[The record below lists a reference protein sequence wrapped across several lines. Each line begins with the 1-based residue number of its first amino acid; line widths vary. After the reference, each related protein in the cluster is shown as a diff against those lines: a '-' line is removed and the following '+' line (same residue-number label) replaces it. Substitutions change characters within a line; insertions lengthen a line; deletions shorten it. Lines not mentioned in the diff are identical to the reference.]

1 VGHLWD
7 ILQRHI
13 DDQLYPPSYRQLATR
28 LGVQPQTLI
37 NWKHPSALPSRANLK
52 AIAELTRT
60 PETEVLRA
68 ALIDTGYLEPEAS
81 DSSADRRTAG

>member
-1 VGHLWD
+1 MGRLWD
-7 ILQRHI
+7 ILQQHV
-13 DDQLYPPSYRQLATR
+13 DEQLYPPSYRQLAAK
-28 LGVQPQTLI
+28 LGVQPQTLL

-60 PETEVLRA
+60 PETDVLRA
-68 ALIDTGYLEPEAS
+68 ALIDTGYLEPDSS